1 MCRFYALATPVHAPR
16 GGEALLDAQ
25 IAIEIAA
32 RTSTRVRSNL
42 RSIARAA
49 LFHPFFR
56 FEAGIKCERLR

>member
-1 MCRFYALATPVHAPR
+1 LKECECAVFHALATLVHAPR

-42 RSIARAA
+42 RTIARAA
-49 LFHPFFR
+49 LFHPFFGSKL
-56 FEAGIKCERLR
+56 E